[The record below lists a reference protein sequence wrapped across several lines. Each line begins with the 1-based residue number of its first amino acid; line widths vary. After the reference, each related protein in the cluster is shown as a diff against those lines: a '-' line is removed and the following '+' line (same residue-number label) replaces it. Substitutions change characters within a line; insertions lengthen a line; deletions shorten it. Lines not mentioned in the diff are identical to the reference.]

1 MKLKKF
7 FSKSWPIFVIF
18 LLVFV
23 FFWKFFFKGL
33 VPIPG
38 DIITGMYFPWL
49 DYKWG
54 YAVGVPIKNPLIS
67 DVVSQIYI
75 WKSLAI
81 DSFMGLKF
89 PLWDRTI
96 LSGTPLLAAY
106 QPGVFYPLNIFYLFL
121 SKELAFSFLV
131 IFQMLLALFFTF
143 FYLQEIKLSKQ
154 ASLFGAV
161 VFSFSAFAIV
171 WSQWGTIFQ
180 AGLYL
185 PLILFLIEKYL
196 SQKKTFLL
204 GLISLSLAFS
214 VFAGHSQITFFL
226 ALFSFIYTLFR
237 CLMIENKKRNLKAMV
252 FLFLSFAL
260 GVLISAV
267 QLVPTIELFVNSFR
281 DKENYVQLVNFG
293 LIPVQ
298 KLLTFL
304 APDFFGNPTTLN
316 YWGQWNYQE
325 TALYLGI
332 LPLFFIGL
340 LFFRQKNK
348 LTRFYLFA
356 FLAVMLLVFNSPL
369 SRLIY
374 TLKVPFLSQSYASRG
389 VYLLTFMASVLA
401 ALGFD
406 LFLKEKLRKKEWLTL
421 TAVVVFLICSAFFLW
436 KNPRPLLKVFNKANI
451 QNVFVSEENC
461 DWGLIYKEKYA
472 GWDEAEAKADYRGK
486 SGSCEAIIFP
496 SSKTAAFNARNLI
509 LPAFLVFISWVLL
522 SASHFLKGKKR
533 HWLAV
538 VFILVLFLDLFRFAN
553 KYLPFVKKEMIFPQN
568 PVLEF
573 LKQQEKPFRIEKES
587 NDILPANMW
596 AYYGLESASG
606 YNPLYSLRYAEF
618 IFILNSGQ
626 AMFDVSR
633 YGLIINFNSPLFDF
647 LNNKYL
653 LVLKRDE
660 KGIPSEKGE
669 ISYLYKDSKFKLVY
683 SDKSVAVLENV
694 SSFPRAFLVENK
706 IIEKDKKKIA
716 ELLLSKEIDLR
727 KTVVLE
733 KEPEKQIE
741 SLSQQNFE
749 GSLADL
755 VEFTKYSQNEEILR
769 INTDSDKILVISE
782 TFYPGWKAFLD
793 GQQTKIYRANYAFR
807 AVFIPKGEHQLR
819 FVYEPMSFKVG
830 GFLSLAGILIC
841 AFLLLIRKKS

>member
-1 MKLKKF
+1 MMKKF
-7 FSKSWPIFVIF
+7 FSNSWPFLTIFG
-18 LLVFV
+18 LVFI

-33 VPIPG
+33 LPIPG
-38 DIITGMYFPWL
+38 DIIVGMYFPWF

-54 YAVGVPIKNPLIS
+54 YSVGVPIKNPLIS

-81 DSFMGLKF
+81 DSLFGLRF
-89 PLWDRTI
+89 PLWDSSI
-96 LSGTPLLAAY
+96 LSGTPLLASY

-131 IFQMLLALFFTF
+131 ILQIPLALFFTF

-196 SQKKTFLL
+196 SQKKPFLL
-204 GLISLSLAFS
+204 GLVSLFLAFS
-214 VFAGHSQITFFL
+214 IFAGHSQITFFL
-226 ALFSFIYTLFR
+226 VLFSFIYTLFR
-237 CLMIENKKRNLKAMV
+237 CLTIENKKRNLKAMW

-260 GVLISAV
+260 GALISAV
-267 QLVPTIELFVNSFR
+267 QLVPTIELFANSFR
-281 DKENYVQLVNFG
+281 GKENYIQLVNFG

-298 KLLTFL
+298 KLITFL

-356 FLAVMLLVFNSPL
+356 FLVVMLLVFNSPL

-389 VYLLTFMASVLA
+389 VYLLTFIASVLA

-406 LFLKEKLRKKEWLTL
+406 LFLKEKLREKEWLIL
-421 TAVVVFLICSAFFLW
+421 TAVVVFLVCSSFFLW
-436 KNPRPLLKVFNKANI
+436 KNPRFLLNVFNKTNT
-451 QNVFVSEENC
+451 QNVSIGEENC
-461 DWGLIYKEKYA
+461 EWESIYKEKYS
-472 GWDEAEAKADYRGK
+472 GWDEYEAKADFRGK
-486 SGSCEAIIFP
+486 SGNCEGIIFA
-496 SSKTAAFNARNLI
+496 SSKTATFSARNLI
-509 LPAFLVFISWVLL
+509 LPTFLIFISWVLL

-533 HWLAV
+533 HWLAI
-538 VFILVLFLDLFRFAN
+538 ILILILFLDLFRFAN
-553 KYLPFVKKEMIFPQN
+553 KYLPFVKKEMVFPKN
-568 PVLEF
+568 SVLEF
-573 LKQQEKPFRIEKES
+573 LQQQKKPFRIEKETS
-587 NDILPANMW
+587 DILPANMW

-606 YNPLYSLRYAEF
+606 YNPLYPLRYAEF

-626 AMFDVSR
+626 AMFNVSR
-633 YGLIINFNSPLFDF
+633 YGLVTNFNSPLFDF

-660 KGIPSEKGE
+660 KGIPSEEGK
-669 ISYLYKDSKFKLVY
+669 ISYLYKDSKFKLIY
-683 SDKSVAVLENV
+683 SDKSVAVLENTL
-694 SSFPRAFLVENK
+694 SFPRAFLVEDK
-706 IIEKDKKKIA
+706 IIQKDKKKLA

-727 KTVVLE
+727 KTVILE
-733 KEPEKQIE
+733 EEPEKQIE
-741 SLSQQNFE
+741 SSSQQNLGE
-749 GSLADL
+749 SLANL
-755 VEFTKYSQNEEILR
+755 VEFTKYSHEEEILMV
-769 INTDSDKILVISE
+769 NTDSDKILVISE

-793 GQQTKIYRANYAFR
+793 GKQAKIYRANYAFR

-819 FVYEPMSFKVG
+819 LVYDPWSFRLG
-830 GFLSLAGILIC
+830 GWLSLLGIIVC
-841 AFLLLIRKKS
+841 AFLLLIRKKL